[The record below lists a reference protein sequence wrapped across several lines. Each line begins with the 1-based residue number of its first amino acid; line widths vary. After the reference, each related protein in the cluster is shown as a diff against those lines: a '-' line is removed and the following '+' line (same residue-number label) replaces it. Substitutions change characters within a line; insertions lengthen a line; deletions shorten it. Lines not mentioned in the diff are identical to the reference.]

1 MRLTERNPNSQRS
14 AERLSALVR
23 RRAAFRL
30 VGARQW
36 TAGKPVSGAS
46 ACAADR
52 TISVPFVW
60 RLSQSIVEATNRK
73 AGCGRSARPVWM
85 GRDVNSRFLSIS
97 SAERFI
103 VPMRAKKIW
112 RRGFPRTMNCPI
124 KENDDPFCL
133 VR

>member
-23 RRAAFRL
+23 RRVAFGL
-30 VGARQW
+30 LGVGQW
-36 TAGKPVSGAS
+36 TAGKPVNGAS

-60 RLSQSIVEATNRK
+60 SLSQSIVEATNRK

-85 GRDVNSRFLSIS
+85 GRDVTTRFLSIS
-97 SAERFI
+97 SRRFM
-103 VPMRAKKIW
+103 VPMRADHGVESLHKPRSS
-112 RRGFPRTMNCPI
+112 RR
-124 KENDDPFCL
+124 
-133 VR
+133 

>member
-23 RRAAFRL
+23 RRVAFGL
-30 VGARQW
+30 LGVGQW
-36 TAGKPVSGAS
+36 TAGKPVNGAS

-60 RLSQSIVEATNRK
+60 SLSQSIVEATNRK

-85 GRDVNSRFLSIS
+85 GRDANSRFLSIS
-97 SAERFI
+97 LTSSA
-103 VPMRAKKIW
+103 
-112 RRGFPRTMNCPI
+112 PRHVYNSFATALGTL
-124 KENDDPFCL
+124 EN
-133 VR
+133 VTQ